1 MNRKV
6 PSCIIAGTEYENAG
20 RAYKMKLNVA
30 IDGPV
35 GAGKSSVSDAVAKR
49 LGILHLDTGAM
60 YRALGL
66 AALRAGVETGD
77 EEKIIALCKKVRI
90 SVACGAEG
98 QRTFVDGEDVTGL
111 IRTPEVSMAAST
123 VSRYA
128 EVRKEMVRIQ
138 QRLAAET
145 DMLVDGR
152 DICMTVLPN
161 ATAKIFL
168 TAAQEERARRRWLE
182 MKEKG
187 QEEPYEQVLK
197 ELKERDEQD
206 MNRPVEPLR
215 QAPDAEL
222 VDSTRLTFEETVK
235 AILRIVEAKRRG

>member
-1 MNRKV
+1 MR
-6 PSCIIAGTEYENAG
+6 
-20 RAYKMKLNVA
+20 LNIA

-35 GAGKSSVSDAVAKR
+35 SAGKSSVSDAVAKR

-66 AALRAGVETGD
+66 AVLRAGIDTQD
-77 EEKIIALCKKVRI
+77 EEKVVDLCRKLKVAV
-90 SVACGAEG
+90 SHEADG
-98 QRTFVDGEDVTGL
+98 QHTFVEGEDVTGM

-138 QRLAAET
+138 QQLASET

-152 DICMTVLPN
+152 DICTTVLPN

-168 TAAQEERARRRWLE
+168 TAAQEARARRRYLE
-182 MKEKG
+182 LKEKG
-187 QEEPYEQVLK
+187 MEESYEKVL
-197 ELKERDEQD
+197 EDLKARDEQD

-222 VDSTRLTFEETVK
+222 VDSTSLTFDETVD
-235 AILRIVEAKRRG
+235 AIVRIAEAKRRG

>member
-1 MNRKV
+1 MR
-6 PSCIIAGTEYENAG
+6 
-20 RAYKMKLNVA
+20 LNVA

-35 GAGKSSVSDAVAKR
+35 GAGKSSVSDAAAKR

-66 AALRAGVETGD
+66 AAVRRGIDTGN
-77 EEKIIALCKKVRI
+77 EEQVVDPLPEPESG
-90 SVACGAEG
+90 SVSHGEDG
-98 QRTFVDGEDVTGL
+98 QHTFLDGEDVSGL

-152 DICMTVLPN
+152 DICTTVLPN

-168 TAAQEERARRRWLE
+168 TAAPEERARRRYLE

-222 VDSTRLTFEETVK
+222 VDSTNLTFDETVE

>member
-1 MNRKV
+1 MRLN
-6 PSCIIAGTEYENAG
+6 IA
-20 RAYKMKLNVA
+20 M
-30 IDGPV
+30 DGPV
-35 GAGKSSVSDAVAKR
+35 GAGKSTIADAVAER

-66 AALRAGVETGD
+66 AALRAGIDTQD
-77 EEKIIALCKKVRI
+77 EEKIVALCRKLKV
-90 SVACGAEG
+90 SVSHETDG
-98 QRTFVDGEDVTGL
+98 QHTFVEGVDVTGL

-138 QRLAAET
+138 QQLAAET

-152 DICMTVLPN
+152 DICTTVLPN

-168 TAAQEERARRRWLE
+168 TAAPEERARRRYLQ

-187 QEEPYEQVLK
+187 MEEPFEKVL
-197 ELKERDEQD
+197 EDLKARDEQD
-206 MNRPVEPLR
+206 VNRPVEPLR

-222 VDSTRLTFEETVK
+222 VDSTSMSFEETVE
-235 AILRIVEAKRRG
+235 AIVRIAEAKRHG

>member
-1 MNRKV
+1 MR
-6 PSCIIAGTEYENAG
+6 
-20 RAYKMKLNVA
+20 LNIA

-35 GAGKSSVSDAVAKR
+35 SAGKSSVSDAVAKR

-66 AALRAGVETGD
+66 AALEAGIDPGD
-77 EEKIIALCKKVRI
+77 EEAIIALCRKLKV
-90 SVACGAEG
+90 SVSHEADG
-98 QRTFVDGEDVTGL
+98 QHTFVEGRDVTGM

-138 QRLAAET
+138 QQLAAET

-152 DICMTVLPN
+152 DICTTVLPN

-168 TAAQEERARRRWLE
+168 TASPEERARRRWLE
-182 MKEKG
+182 MQAKG
-187 QEEPYEQVLK
+187 QTETYEQVLE
-197 ELKERDEQD
+197 ELKKRDEQD

-215 QAPDAEL
+215 QAEDAVL
-222 VDSTRLTFEETVK
+222 LDSTHLSFEQVVDRVLE
-235 AILRIVEAKRRG
+235 IVEEKRHG

>member
-1 MNRKV
+1 MRLN
-6 PSCIIAGTEYENAG
+6 IA
-20 RAYKMKLNVA
+20 M
-30 IDGPV
+30 DGPV
-35 GAGKSSVSDAVAKR
+35 GAGKSTIADAVAER

-66 AALRAGVETGD
+66 AALRAGIDTQD
-77 EEKIIALCKKVRI
+77 EEKVVALCRKLKV
-90 SVACGAEG
+90 SVGHEADG
-98 QRTFVDGEDVTGL
+98 QHTFVEGEDVTGL

-138 QRLAAET
+138 QQLAAET

-152 DICMTVLPN
+152 DICTTVLPN

-168 TAAQEERARRRWLE
+168 TAAPEERARRRYLQ

-187 QEEPYEQVLK
+187 MEEPFEKVL
-197 ELKERDEQD
+197 EDLKARDRQD

-215 QAPDAEL
+215 QAPDAVL
-222 VDSTRLTFEETVK
+222 VDSTSLTFEESVES
-235 AILRIVEAKRRG
+235 IVRIAEAKRHG

>member
-1 MNRKV
+1 MR
-6 PSCIIAGTEYENAG
+6 
-20 RAYKMKLNVA
+20 LNVA

-66 AALRAGVETGD
+66 AALRAGIDPAD
-77 EEKIIALCKKVRI
+77 EQRIVDLCRKLKIA
-90 SVACGAEG
+90 VAHAEDG
-98 QRTFVDGEDVTGL
+98 QHTFVEGEDVTGL

-123 VSRYA
+123 VGRYA
-128 EVRKEMVRIQ
+128 EVRREMVRIQ

-187 QEEPYEQVLK
+187 QEEPFEKVLE
-197 ELKERDEQD
+197 ELKKRDEQD

-222 VDSTRLTFEETVK
+222 VDSTHLTFEETVE

>member
-1 MNRKV
+1 MR
-6 PSCIIAGTEYENAG
+6 
-20 RAYKMKLNVA
+20 LNIA

-35 GAGKSSVSDAVAKR
+35 SAGKSSISDAVAKK

-66 AALRAGVETGD
+66 AVLRAGIDTQD
-77 EEKIIALCKKVRI
+77 EEKVVDLCRKLKVAV
-90 SVACGAEG
+90 SHEADG
-98 QRTFVDGEDVTGL
+98 QHTFVEGEDVTGL

-138 QRLAAET
+138 QQLAAET

-152 DICMTVLPN
+152 DICTTVLPN

-168 TAAQEERARRRWLE
+168 TAAQEERARRRYLE
-182 MKEKG
+182 LKEKG
-187 QEEPYEQVLK
+187 MDEPYEKVL
-197 ELKERDEQD
+197 EDLKARDEQD

-222 VDSTRLTFEETVK
+222 VDSTSLTFDETVE
-235 AILRIVEAKRRG
+235 AIVRIVEAKRRG